1 MAIDA
6 ILTLEQLRC
15 IRESDASGHS
25 EPYIWPVFILID
37 DATIAS
43 GHVHVAAPL
52 LESARVVIKN
62 DMRRGE
68 TAEIPGAVGVLRFR
82 VDDNPG
88 FFQLILIVAL
98 LENDETPVKALRAGF
113 SAFVNGLA
121 QGIDDRLGFLVFAN
135 TPEDLNPLIEDITK
149 EVRGKVESAI
159 RGALT
164 GSQKLRV
171 KIGTLNLDD
180 FIGSDVRTFAKLEQ
194 QSFRLS
200 FVSSENPP
208 TDRYVISG
216 QLQARPVKVDRC
228 APLVQ
233 RVKDAQTAVNDIE
246 AEIKSLQDQ
255 LNGNTPDGGP
265 TLPKQFL
272 IQEIKRLRDEE
283 LQDAEEALDAARA
296 ALAGCRARL
305 ISLDVNSGGV
315 LTTRG

>member
-1 MAIDA
+1 MATDA

-43 GHVHVAAPL
+43 GHVHAAAPVL
-52 LESARVVIKN
+52 GSARIVIKS

-68 TAEIPGAVGVLRFR
+68 TADIPGEVGVLRFR

-113 SAFVNGLA
+113 SAFVNGLV
-121 QGIDDRLGFLVFAN
+121 QGIDNRLGFLVLAVG
-135 TPEDLNPLIEDITK
+135 PENLNPLIEDITK

-171 KIGTLNLDD
+171 KLGTLNLDD

-200 FVSSENPP
+200 FVSDEDPP

-246 AEIKSLQDQ
+246 AEIKSLQGQ
-255 LNGNTPDGGP
+255 LNGKTPDGEP

-272 IQEIKRLRDEE
+272 IQEIKRLRDDE
-283 LQDAEEALDAARA
+283 LQDAEEALDAART
-296 ALAGCRARL
+296 ALSACRARQSSFD
-305 ISLDVNSGGV
+305 ISLGSV

>member
-1 MAIDA
+1 MATDA

-43 GHVHVAAPL
+43 GHVHAAAPVL
-52 LESARVVIKN
+52 GSARIVIKS

-68 TAEIPGAVGVLRFR
+68 TADIPGEVGVLRFR

-113 SAFVNGLA
+113 SAFVNGLV
-121 QGIDDRLGFLVFAN
+121 QGIDNRLGFLVLAVG
-135 TPEDLNPLIEDITK
+135 PENLDPLIEDITK

-171 KIGTLNLDD
+171 KLGTLNLDD

-200 FVSSENPP
+200 FVSDEDPP

-246 AEIKSLQDQ
+246 AEIKSLQGQ
-255 LNGNTPDGGP
+255 LNGETPDGEP

-272 IQEIKRLRDEE
+272 ILEIKRLRDDE
-283 LQDAEEALDAARA
+283 LQDAEEALDAART
-296 ALAGCRARL
+296 ALSACRARQSSFD
-305 ISLDVNSGGV
+305 ISLGSV

>member
-1 MAIDA
+1 MATDA

-43 GHVHVAAPL
+43 GHVHAAAPVL
-52 LESARVVIKN
+52 GSARIVIKS

-68 TAEIPGAVGVLRFR
+68 TADIPGEVGVLRFR

-113 SAFVNGLA
+113 SAFVNGLV
-121 QGIDDRLGFLVFAN
+121 QGIDNRLGFLVLAVG
-135 TPEDLNPLIEDITK
+135 PENLDPLIEDITK

-171 KIGTLNLDD
+171 KLGTLNLDD

-200 FVSSENPP
+200 FVSDEDPP

-246 AEIKSLQDQ
+246 AEIKSLQGQ
-255 LNGNTPDGGP
+255 LNGETPDGEP

-272 IQEIKRLRDEE
+272 ILEIKRLRDDE
-283 LQDAEEALDAARA
+283 LQDAEEALDAART
-296 ALAGCRARL
+296 ALSACRARQSSFD
-305 ISLDVNSGGV
+305 ISLGSV
-315 LTTRG
+315 LRTRG